1 MTQGVSTNSFLQVL
15 ISNQQLAVPIFH
27 HIPSLLVKYGILWK
41 FHAKVIEVNVDRIC
55 GCVTNSINLIGGFN
69 HPIKKKKQKHICQL
83 FTQGGRFGTRSTQS
97 QRLQAS
103 KKRHS
108 RWSQLIESKT
118 NATQKMRLAGKGM
131 AILPP
136 FVQPEV
142 RITLK
147 IFVS

>member
-1 MTQGVSTNSFLQVL
+1 MRLC
-15 ISNQQLAVPIFH
+15 NQQYKSNWWFQP
-27 HIPSLLVKYGILWK
+27 PY
-41 FHAKVIEVNVDRIC
+41 
-55 GCVTNSINLIGGFN
+55 
-69 HPIKKKKQKHICQL
+69 KKKKQKHICQL

-136 FVQPEV
+136 FV
-142 RITLK
+142 
-147 IFVS
+147 